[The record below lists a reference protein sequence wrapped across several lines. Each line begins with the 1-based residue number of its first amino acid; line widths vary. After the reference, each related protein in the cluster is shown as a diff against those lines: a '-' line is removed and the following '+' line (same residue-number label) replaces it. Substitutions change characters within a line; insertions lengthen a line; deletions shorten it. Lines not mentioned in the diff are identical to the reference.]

1 MLALSA
7 LEALRCRFAP
17 LLHISTERCLLSL
30 PARLNDAQFFFFGP
44 CPGE

>member
-30 PARLNDAQFFFFGP
+30 PARLYDAQFFFLSSLP
-44 CPGE
+44 R